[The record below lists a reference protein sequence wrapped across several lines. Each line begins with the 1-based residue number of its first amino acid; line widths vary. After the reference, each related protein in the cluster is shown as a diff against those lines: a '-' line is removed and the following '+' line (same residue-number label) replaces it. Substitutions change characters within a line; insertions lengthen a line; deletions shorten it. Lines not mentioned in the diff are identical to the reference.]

1 MTILNGKEVSK
12 MTSVITKKVNKNYNP
27 KDNNE
32 IFAASE
38 TPQMT
43 EEDSSYYGNYK
54 ESLTRDSLK
63 EAYVDVYNTSLE
75 TSQESQN
82 DITSYSPNVNYPD
95 ENNEQICGAEFLK

>member
-1 MTILNGKEVSK
+1 

-27 KDNNE
+27 KANNE
-32 IFAASE
+32 IFAAFE

-43 EEDSSYYGNYK
+43 EEDSSYYGNYE

-63 EAYVDVYNTSLE
+63 EAYVNVYNTSLE

-95 ENNEQICGAEFLK
+95 ENNEQICGAELLK